1 MGESFL
7 RKIVRIYYDECIVI
21 LYKVS
26 ENIGKGAARIASLT
40 LK

>member
-26 ENIGKGAARIASLT
+26 ENID
-40 LK
+40 LKKAPPGSPR